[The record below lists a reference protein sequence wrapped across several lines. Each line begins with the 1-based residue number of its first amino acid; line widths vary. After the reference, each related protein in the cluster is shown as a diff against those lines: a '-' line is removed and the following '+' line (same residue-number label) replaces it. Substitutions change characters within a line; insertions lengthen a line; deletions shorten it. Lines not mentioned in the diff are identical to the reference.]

1 MIVKKRGLSPVIATV
16 LLISIAVVL
25 AIIIFLWAKRFVG
38 ETVEKFGE
46 PVERACDLVRF
57 NAEAIKNDGKVF
69 IVNEGNVPLHGVEIK
84 KKGFGS
90 VQGADSFEETIS
102 NGETEDIS
110 LPSGIE
116 INDNIVIIP
125 IILGQAKSYK
135 KPFICPEDYGVAIT
149 VT

>member
-1 MIVKKRGLSPVIATV
+1 MIDKKRGLSPVIATI
-16 LLISIAVVL
+16 LLISIAIVL

-38 ETVEKFGE
+38 ETIEKFGE

-57 NAEAIKNDGKVF
+57 EAEAIKNDGKLF

-90 VQGADSFEETIS
+90 VEGADSFEKTIS
-102 NGETEDIS
+102 NGETGEVN
-110 LPSGIE
+110 LPSALGTK
-116 INDNIVIIP
+116 DNIVIVP

-135 KPFICPEDYGVAIT
+135 KPFICPEDYGVEIT
-149 VT
+149 IV